1 MSNFDQSI
9 FTLKFFVSGGL
20 SVANGVEFTPIPVN
34 ADLVRIDAY
43 AGTAPTGT
51 NVLTVRVNKNG
62 TGIQTFSFVA
72 AAQKAVVTLAYPV
85 TSGTTGI
92 DDSQPNLTAPSGN
105 TGFNYILP
113 EFPGLVTLGSF
124 IPGDNV
130 SVDVTVVGGTI
141 AGSNL
146 SALLTFVKK

>member
-9 FTLKFFVSGGL
+9 FTLKFFVSGTL
-20 SVANGVEFTPIPVN
+20 TVANGAEFAPIPVN

-43 AGTAPTGT
+43 AGTAPTT
-51 NVLTVRVNKNG
+51 TAINVRINKNAASL
-62 TGIQTFSFVA
+62 QTFSIPA
-72 AAQKAVVTLAYPV
+72 TTQKGVVSLAYPV
-85 TSGTTGI
+85 TAGTTGV
-92 DDSQPNLTAPSGN
+92 DDAQPNLTAPGTN

-113 EFPGLVTLGSF
+113 EFPSLVTLGSF

-130 SVDVTVVGGTI
+130 SVDVTQIGSGT

-146 SALLTFVKK
+146 SVLLTFVKK

>member
-9 FTLKFFVSGGL
+9 FTLKFFVSGTL
-20 SVANGVEFTPIPVN
+20 TVANGAEFAPIPVN

-43 AGTAPTGT
+43 AGTAPTT
-51 NVLTVRVNKNG
+51 TAVNIRVNKNG
-62 TGIQTFSFVA
+62 TSLQTFSVA
-72 AAQKAVVTLAYPV
+72 ATAQKAVVSLAYPV

-92 DDSQPNLTAPSGN
+92 DDSQPNLTAPGTN

-113 EFPGLVTLGSF
+113 EFPSLVTLGSF

-130 SVDVTVVGGTI
+130 SVDVTQIGSGT

-146 SALLTFVKK
+146 GVLLTFVKK